1 MKRMVSILL
10 CMVLAVSLAGC
21 VGSAKL
27 PAQMSDG
34 SSWDHEWVG
43 LGGRIGVEEPEQGF
57 RLLTTNGTQKN
68 ADLYYA
74 TWIAGDEHDL
84 GDGAYVYDSQL
95 YLMTEDCTV
104 STDAEETLKLWR
116 EQIGEGFSV
125 TAETTVTAA
134 GVEYTLI
141 SYDCLAEDSHFASGV
156 TALGIQGA
164 TAIVADLGLVEGYD
178 LDPVEFMTKFLEGF
192 HYA

>member
-1 MKRMVSILL
+1 MKRILSILL

-27 PAQMSDG
+27 PAQMADG

-74 TWIAGDEHDL
+74 TWIAGNEHEL
-84 GDGAYVYDSQL
+84 GDGAYAYDCQL
-95 YLMTEDCTV
+95 YLMAENCTI
-104 STDAEETLKLWR
+104 STDAEETLELWR

-125 TAETTVTAA
+125 TAETAVTAA

-178 LDPVEFMTKFLEGF
+178 LDPVVFMTEFLEGF